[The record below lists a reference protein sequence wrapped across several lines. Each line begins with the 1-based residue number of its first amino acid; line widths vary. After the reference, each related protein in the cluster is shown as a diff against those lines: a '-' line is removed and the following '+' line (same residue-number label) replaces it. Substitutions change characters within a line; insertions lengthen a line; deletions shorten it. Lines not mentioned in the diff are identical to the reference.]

1 MHTEIYTIN
10 GRKYKYQVT
19 NYRVGT
25 KIKHRKK
32 YLGPVVPV
40 NKIQGKK
47 STGRK
52 PKIFVRQLTP
62 EEKAAVEFAGK
73 SNDAFMRERAKVII
87 HSSHGLKVS
96 EICKRMEKEKRS
108 ILSAIK
114 RFNMNGVA
122 CLQRGKTTG
131 RKPKFT
137 LQQKADILAVVNTD
151 PRKHGKNFTVWSL
164 PKLKEHIVG
173 NKIVDH
179 ISIETLR
186 QILRKGNKKYKKSR
200 KWLFSNDP
208 NFAKKN
214 SKLTN

>member
-1 MHTEIYTIN
+1 VE
-10 GRKYKYQVT
+10 
-19 NYRVGT
+19 
-25 KIKHRKK
+25 
-32 YLGPVVPV
+32 PV
-40 NKIQGKK
+40 NKTQRGK

-52 PKIFVRQLTP
+52 PKIFVRQLTA
-62 EEKAAVEFAGK
+62 EEQTAVESASK
-73 SNDAFMRERAKVII
+73 SNDAFTRERARTIL
-87 HSSHGLKVS
+87 HSSQGLKVS
-96 EICKRMEKEKRS
+96 EIGKKIEKEKRS

-114 RFNMNGVA
+114 RFNTNGLA

-137 LQQKADILAVVNTD
+137 PQQKADILAVVNTD
-151 PRKHGKNFTVWSL
+151 PKIHGKNFTVWSL

-173 NKIVDH
+173 NKIVNH